1 MAKRL
6 CGIKWLYCAQT
17 YPKCCCLLT
26 DHAYEHVSQ
35 NLWCVETQSFFERSC
50 CYYYYYYYYL
60 NGQIYSGGSST
71 VTQHYGRLLAL
82 NKPSHICGLTW
93 LSISAIHLS
102 KFYEKLLAGMCK
114 LILEKS
120 FRCKKA
126 SQ

>member
-50 CYYYYYYYYL
+50 YYYYYYYYY
-60 NGQIYSGGSST
+60 IKY
-71 VTQHYGRLLAL
+71 LLGI
-82 NKPSHICGLTW
+82 SHTYM
-93 LSISAIHLS
+93 HTET
-102 KFYEKLLAGMCK
+102 K
-114 LILEKS
+114 
-120 FRCKKA
+120 
-126 SQ
+126 